1 MYTKIPP
8 MVRNSRTV
16 FADRKKGLYWVF
28 LLAVLFTSCAC
39 DRHIVS
45 DPASETAEKQIF
57 ESTVNDYCGDA
68 SNRVFIISNSLGNE
82 NYAEYRIK
90 NGGTAIP
97 TVNELRE
104 LGSILAVRDY
114 PFPDSERTEY
124 SYANLT
130 FLDREY
136 ADLTSFANH
145 WYADNEENAS
155 LLSNSDD
162 EYYRCFTSYKTY
174 QGVGGSVMINEA
186 IDTKEIIHFR
196 ADARAFPEYAL
207 TGEPVTAETAAAS
220 AIEAA
225 KLLGKETDGYAVT
238 VGEPNYLSGED
249 GYAEYPVSF
258 KKAYN
263 KNISVGYT
271 ISVTNGGFVSA
282 YTAYRAWYKDRPDN
296 ETVSDSLEQTADAA
310 IEKYLNEV
318 LPENSSIIKSD
329 GGFSR
334 KFSCNGELTYIKH
347 VGFDIEDSAA
357 DWDVYFVIFTNEE

>member
-1 MYTKIPP
+1 M
-8 MVRNSRTV
+8 N
-16 FADRKKGLYWVF
+16 KGFIY
-28 LLAVLFTSCAC
+28 VLTAIVIFSSSCAYKRPMTPAEISATSNKACIDSKSGTESDKC
-39 DRHIVS
+39 DPTSDKVYIV
-45 DPASETAEKQIF
+45 
-57 ESTVNDYCGDA
+57 
-68 SNRVFIISNSLGNE
+68 SNSLGNKSIS
-82 NYAEYRIK
+82 EYLIRS
-90 NGGTAIP
+90 GETAIP

-104 LGSILAVRDY
+104 LGGMLAVRDY
-114 PFPDSERTEY
+114 PFPCSEKTEY

-130 FLDREY
+130 FLGREY
-136 ADLTSFANH
+136 TDLTSFADH

-155 LLSNSDD
+155 LLNNSDN
-162 EYYRCFTSYKTY
+162 EYYRCFTSFKTY
-174 QGVGGSVMINEA
+174 QGVGGSVMIDEA
-186 IDTKEIIHFR
+186 VGTKEIISFR

-207 TGEPVTAETAAAS
+207 TGDPATAETAAAS

-263 KNISVGYT
+263 ENISVGYT

-296 ETVSDSLEQTADAA
+296 ETVGDGLKQTADAA

-334 KFSCNGELTYIKH
+334 KFSCNGELTYYKY
-347 VGFDIEDSAA
+347 VSFDIEDSAA
-357 DWDVYFVIFTNEE
+357 DWDVYFVIFINEE

>member
-1 MYTKIPP
+1 M
-8 MVRNSRTV
+8 
-16 FADRKKGLYWVF
+16 RKKHIINY
-28 LLAVLFTSCAC
+28 LLLIVLFIFSSLFSCDSKPIDNTSTGL
-39 DRHIVS
+39 
-45 DPASETAEKQIF
+45 SETALEGTIDAKQTDM
-57 ESTVNDYCGDA
+57 ESDKCDPTSDKVYI
-68 SNRVFIISNSLGNE
+68 VSNSFGNKSIS
-82 NYAEYRIK
+82 EYLIRS
-90 NGGTAIP
+90 GETAIP

-104 LGSILAVRDY
+104 LGGILAVRDY
-114 PFPDSERTEY
+114 PFPCSEKTEY

-130 FLDREY
+130 FLGREY
-136 ADLTSFANH
+136 TDLTSFADH

-155 LLSNSDD
+155 LLNNSDN
-162 EYYRCFTSYKTY
+162 EYYRCFTSFKTY
-174 QGVGGSVMINEA
+174 QGVGGSVMIDEA
-186 IDTKEIIHFR
+186 VGTKEIISFR

-207 TGEPVTAETAAAS
+207 TGDPATAETAAAS

-225 KLLGKETDGYAVT
+225 KLLGKETGGYAVT

-263 KNISVGYT
+263 ENISVGYT

-296 ETVSDSLEQTADAA
+296 ETVGDGLKQTADAA

-334 KFSCNGELTYIKH
+334 MFSRNGELTYYKY
-347 VGFDIEDSAA
+347 VRFDIEDSAA